1 MSFRL
6 SQRDKDIIA
15 FINQFRAVDRDSLVD
30 LFFKQLKS
38 PINAC
43 NSVMVRLYRLG
54 LIERTQQY
62 SPTVYL
68 PIDAKIKKNSQK
80 ILHFLSILDI
90 YKQMCT
96 YSVPKQVIVE
106 DKPTGR
112 KGGIEPDLFC
122 IFKGSPFWVE
132 IQRNQYSEQKMQA
145 KITLYEEFFFS
156 DEWKALHWQP
166 EDRAAIFPAIM
177 LITPVRYAVNSEH
190 IRIIQ
195 VASIHELMEKYRS
208 SAKQQRDGK
217 TRALASSGGINIKLT
232 LN

>member
-6 SQRDKDIIA
+6 SQRDKDIIG
-15 FINQFRAVDRDSLVD
+15 FINQFRAVDRDSLVE

-43 NSVMVRLYRLG
+43 NSVMIRLYRLG

-68 PIDAKIKKNSQK
+68 PVDAKIKKNSQK
-80 ILHFLSILDI
+80 ILHFLSILDV

-96 YSVPKQVIVE
+96 YSTPKQVIVE

-122 IFKGSPFWVE
+122 IFKGSPFWIE

-145 KITLYEEFFFS
+145 KINLYEKFFFS
-156 DEWKALHWQP
+156 DEWKSLHWQP
-166 EDRAAIFPAIM
+166 GERASIFPSVI
-177 LITPVRYAVNSEH
+177 LITPLRYAVHSDH
-190 IRIIQ
+190 IRLIQ
-195 VASIHELMEKYRS
+195 VGSIHELMEKYKSSSKQTKEARS
-208 SAKQQRDGK
+208 RPSP
-217 TRALASSGGINIKLT
+217 SSGGIKINLT
-232 LN
+232 

>member
-15 FINQFRAVDRDSLVD
+15 FINQFRAVERDSLVD

-68 PIDAKIKKNSQK
+68 PVDAKIKKNSQK
-80 ILHFLSILDI
+80 ILHFLSILDV

-96 YSVPKQVIVE
+96 YSVPKNVIVE
-106 DKPTGR
+106 DKPTGQ

-122 IFKGSPFWVE
+122 IFKGSPFWIE
-132 IQRNQYSEQKMQA
+132 IQRNQYSEQRMQA
-145 KITLYEEFFFS
+145 KINLYEEFFFS

-166 EDRAAIFPAIM
+166 EERAAIFPSVI
-177 LITPVRYAVNSEH
+177 LITPVRYAISSEH

-195 VASIHELMEKYRS
+195 VANIHELMEKYKG

-217 TRALASSGGINIKLT
+217 LRASASSSGIKINLT
-232 LN
+232 

>member
-15 FINQFRAVDRDSLVD
+15 FINQFRAVDRDSLVA
-30 LFFKQLKS
+30 LFFQQLKL
-38 PINAC
+38 PVNAC

-68 PIDAKIKKNSQK
+68 PVNAKIKKNSQK
-80 ILHFLSILDI
+80 ILHFLSILDV

-96 YSVPKQVIVE
+96 YSTPKQIIVE

-122 IFKGSPFWVE
+122 IFKGSPFWIE
-132 IQRNQYSEQKMQA
+132 IQRNQYSEQKMHA
-145 KITLYEEFFFS
+145 KINLYEEFFFS
-156 DEWKALHWQP
+156 DEWKALYWQP
-166 EDRAAIFPAIM
+166 EGRSSIFPSVM
-177 LITPVRYAVNSEH
+177 LITPVRYAVSSEH
-190 IRIIQ
+190 IRILQ
-195 VASIHELMEKYRS
+195 VASIHELMEKYKS
-208 SAKQQRDGK
+208 SGK
-217 TRALASSGGINIKLT
+217 HQKEGRPRTPASSGGIKINLT
-232 LN
+232 

>member
-6 SQRDKDIIA
+6 SRRDKDIIG
-15 FINQFRAVDRDSLVD
+15 FINQFRAVDRDSLVE

-68 PIDAKIKKNSQK
+68 PVDAKIKKNSQK
-80 ILHFLSILDI
+80 ILHFLSILDV

-96 YSVPKQVIVE
+96 YSVPKHVIVE
-106 DKPTGR
+106 DKPTGK
-112 KGGIEPDLFC
+112 KGGIEPDFFC
-122 IFKGSPFWVE
+122 VFKGSPFWIE
-132 IQRNQYSEQKMQA
+132 IQRNQYSEQKIQA

-166 EDRAAIFPAIM
+166 EDRAAIYPSVI
-177 LITPVRYAVNSEH
+177 LITPIRYAVSSEH

-195 VASIHELMEKYRS
+195 VTSINELMEKYKS
-208 SAKQQRDGK
+208 SAKQQRDGRPR
-217 TRALASSGGINIKLT
+217 TSASSGGIKINLT
-232 LN
+232 

>member
-1 MSFRL
+1 MNFRL
-6 SQRDKDIIA
+6 SQRDKDIIG
-15 FINQFRAVDRDSLVD
+15 FINQFRAVDRDSLVE
-30 LFFKQLKS
+30 LFFSQLKS
-38 PINAC
+38 SVNAC

-54 LIERTQQY
+54 LIKRTQQY

-96 YSVPKQVIVE
+96 YSVPKHVIVE

-122 IFKGSPFWVE
+122 IFKGSPFWIE

-145 KITLYEEFFFS
+145 KINLYEEFFFS

-166 EDRAAIFPAIM
+166 EDRAAIFPSVI
-177 LITPVRYAVNSEH
+177 LITPVRYAVSSEH

-195 VASIHELMEKYRS
+195 VISIDELMEKYRS
-208 SAKQQRDGK
+208 SAKQQRDGRPK
-217 TRALASSGGINIKLT
+217 PSVSSGRIKLNLT
-232 LN
+232 

>member
-15 FINQFRAVDRDSLVD
+15 FINQFRSVDRDSLVD

-38 PINAC
+38 PVNAC

-54 LIERTQQY
+54 VIERTQQY

-68 PIDAKIKKNSQK
+68 PVDAKIKKNSQK
-80 ILHFLSILDI
+80 ILHFLSILDV

-96 YSVPKQVIVE
+96 YSVPKHVIVE
-106 DKPTGR
+106 DKPTGQ

-122 IFKGSPFWVE
+122 IFKGSPFWIE

-145 KITLYEEFFFS
+145 KIDLYEEFFFS
-156 DEWKALHWQP
+156 DEWKTLQWQR
-166 EDRAAIFPAIM
+166 EDRAAIFPSVI
-177 LITPVRYAVNSEH
+177 LITPVRYAVTSAH

-195 VASIHELMEKYRS
+195 VTSIHGLMEKYKS
-208 SAKQQRDGK
+208 SAKSQKEARTK
-217 TRALASSGGINIKLT
+217 TAPSSGGIRINLT
-232 LN
+232 

>member
-15 FINQFRAVDRDSLVD
+15 FIDQFRAVDRDSLVE

-38 PINAC
+38 PVNAC

-62 SPTVYL
+62 SKTVYL
-68 PIDAKIKKNSQK
+68 PVDAKIKKNSQK
-80 ILHFLSILDI
+80 ILHFLSILDV

-96 YSVPKQVIVE
+96 YSTPKQVIVE

-112 KGGIEPDLFC
+112 KGGI
-122 IFKGSPFWVE
+122 
-132 IQRNQYSEQKMQA
+132 QRNQYSEQKMQD
-145 KITLYEEFFFS
+145 KINLYEEFFFS

-166 EDRAAIFPAIM
+166 EDRIAIFPSVI
-177 LITPVRYAVNSEH
+177 LITPIRYAIHSDH
-190 IRIIQ
+190 LRLIQ
-195 VASIHELMEKYRS
+195 VGSIHELMEKYKS
-208 SAKQQRDGK
+208 SPKLTKEA
-217 TRALASSGGINIKLT
+217 RARPSASSGGIKINLT
-232 LN
+232 

>member
-38 PINAC
+38 PVNAC

-68 PIDAKIKKNSQK
+68 PVDAKIKKNSQK

-96 YSVPKQVIVE
+96 YSTPKNIIVE

-112 KGGIEPDLFC
+112 KGGIEPDFFC
-122 IFKGSPFWVE
+122 IFKGSPFWIE
-132 IQRNQYSEQKMQA
+132 IQRNQYSAQKMQT
-145 KITLYEEFFFS
+145 KVNLYEEFFFS
-156 DEWKALHWQP
+156 DQWKSLHWQP
-166 EDRAAIFPAIM
+166 EDRPALFPSVI
-177 LITPVRYAVNSEH
+177 LITPVRYAVSSDH

-195 VASIHELMEKYRS
+195 VASIHELMEKYKGSSKQTKEVRS
-208 SAKQQRDGK
+208 RTTS
-217 TRALASSGGINIKLT
+217 SSGGIKINLT
-232 LN
+232 

>member
-6 SQRDKDIIA
+6 SQRDKDIIG
-15 FINQFRAVDRDSLVD
+15 FINQFRAVDRDSLVE

-54 LIERTQQY
+54 MIERTQQY

-68 PIDAKIKKNSQK
+68 PVDAKIKKNSQK

-96 YSVPKQVIVE
+96 YSTPKNVIVE

-122 IFKGSPFWVE
+122 IFKGSPFWIE
-132 IQRNQYSEQKMQA
+132 IQRNQYSEKKMQA
-145 KITLYEEFFFS
+145 KIHLYEEFFFS
-156 DEWKALHWQP
+156 DEWKTLQWQP
-166 EDRAAIFPAIM
+166 EDRAAIFPSVM
-177 LITPVRYAVNSEH
+177 LITPVRYAVSSEH

-195 VASIHELMEKYRS
+195 VTSIDELMEKYRS

-217 TRALASSGGINIKLT
+217 PRTSASSGGIKINLT
-232 LN
+232 

>member
-15 FINQFRAVDRDSLVD
+15 FINQFRAVDRDSLVE

-38 PINAC
+38 PVNAC

-96 YSVPKQVIVE
+96 YSTPKQVIVE

-122 IFKGSPFWVE
+122 IFKGSPFWFE

-145 KITLYEEFFFS
+145 KINLYEEFFFS
-156 DEWKALHWQP
+156 DEWKALHWQL
-166 EDRAAIFPAIM
+166 EDWATIFPSVI
-177 LITPVRYAVNSEH
+177 LITPIRYAVSSDH
-190 IRIIQ
+190 VRIIQ
-195 VASIHELMEKYRS
+195 VASIHELMEKYKGS
-208 SAKQQRDGK
+208 GKQQKDTKPR
-217 TRALASSGGINIKLT
+217 TPASSGGIKINLT
-232 LN
+232 

>member
-6 SQRDKDIIA
+6 SQRDKDIIG
-15 FINQFRAVDRDSLVD
+15 FINQFRAVDRDSLVE

-54 LIERTQQY
+54 LVGRTQQY

-80 ILHFLSILDI
+80 ILHFLSILDV
-90 YKQMCT
+90 YKQMCS
-96 YSVPKQVIVE
+96 YSMPKSVIVE

-132 IQRNQYSEQKMQA
+132 IQRTQYSEQKMQE
-145 KITLYEEFFFS
+145 KVHLYEEFFFS
-156 DEWKALHWQP
+156 DEWKALQWQP
-166 EDRAAIFPAIM
+166 EERSPIFPSVI
-177 LITPVRYAVNSEH
+177 LITPVRYTVSSDH

-195 VASIHELMEKYRS
+195 VASIYELMEKYKS
-208 SAKQQRDGK
+208 SAKQQRDAK
-217 TRALASSGGINIKLT
+217 PIKSASSGGIKINLT
-232 LN
+232 

>member
-6 SQRDKDIIA
+6 SQRDKDIIG
-15 FINQFRAVDRDSLVD
+15 FINQFRAVDRDSLVE

-43 NSVMVRLYRLG
+43 NSVMIRLYRLG

-68 PIDAKIKKNSQK
+68 PVDAKIKKNSQK
-80 ILHFLSILDI
+80 ILHFLSILDV

-96 YSVPKQVIVE
+96 YSTPKQVIVE

-122 IFKGSPFWVE
+122 IFKGSPFWIE

-145 KITLYEEFFFS
+145 KINLYEEFFFS
-156 DEWKALHWQP
+156 DEWKSLHWQP
-166 EDRAAIFPAIM
+166 GERASIFPSVI
-177 LITPVRYAVNSEH
+177 LITPLRYAVHS
-190 IRIIQ
+190 
-195 VASIHELMEKYRS
+195 
-208 SAKQQRDGK
+208 
-217 TRALASSGGINIKLT
+217 
-232 LN
+232 